1 MSLGRP
7 LYRRR
12 FDRDWVVE
20 ELCWINLRFDLLES
34 WQVNSPVDI
43 LGRIAIHP
51 SIRIVDIHAPVRR
64 RHISSRIRHPLVKKL
79 KSKFWICAPKYSVV
93 ELNEIQFIS
102 MRIRCESRIGFRD
115 GRTFS
120 SMYVNLEPPDPRYV
134 PCRPIPIV
142 NKVACRCPVQSL

>member
-1 MSLGRP
+1 MSLGWP
-7 LYRRR
+7 LYHRW
-12 FDRDWVVE
+12 FDRDRVVE
-20 ELCWINLRFDLLES
+20 ELCWINLRFNLLES
-34 WQVNSPVDI
+34 WQVNSPVGI
-43 LGRIAIHP
+43 LDRSAIHP

-64 RHISSRIRHPLVKKL
+64 RHISCRIRHPPVKKL
-79 KSKFWICAPKYSVV
+79 KSKLWICASEYSVV
-93 ELNEIQFIS
+93 ELDEIQFIS
-102 MRIRCESRIGFRD
+102 VRIGCESRIGFRD